1 MTRRR
6 AKRPWGYESRGVPF
20 SIACLPLLL
29 LIGLLIAI
37 PLLVPD
43 FLSQCFGQEVEPR
56 GRGKGAGLVLAVI
69 EIACSP
75 TLLTR
80 GWSGVALFAALVGV
94 IAFMVW
100 AWRWTKRHTAY
111 WDVRRARER
120 ERRRRKREGTTRG
133 FHSPEGDEADALTRD
148 R

>member
-1 MTRRR
+1 M
-6 AKRPWGYESRGVPF
+6 
-20 SIACLPLLL
+20 LL

-37 PLLVPD
+37 PLFVPD

-56 GRGKGAGLVLAVI
+56 GRGRGAGLVLAVI

-80 GWSGVALFAALVGV
+80 GWGGVALFAALVGV

-111 WDVRRARER
+111 WDGVRARER
-120 ERRRRKREGTTRG
+120 ERRRRKREGAKRG
-133 FHSPEGDEADALTRD
+133 FQSPEGDEPDALSRD